1 MVNLE
6 GTMSVRV
13 LTTLAVIGLI
23 ACGEGL
29 SSAPAEQTNEL
40 GLGANL
46 ALGATVT
53 ATSTAPGSSP
63 AAAIDGNVGTGW
75 IASPLATGTHAI
87 KVNWG
92 VLKPVGRIAVKFKS
106 DGGVGAYI
114 AHAFTLQ
121 YWNGS
126 SWATLR
132 SFSGNTRLAVTYD
145 LPIPKSLASVRVSIS
160 SSGGFPSVAELQVY
174 APVTGGAYG
183 TPFDPRGV
191 EGLCDSSWENCEQPI
206 IDLINRET
214 TIVYASSLY
223 WGSARIAEAM
233 VARAAAGVEVRALVD
248 QLSVNNGEPGIR
260 VLLNAGG
267 LVKLRMLNRAA
278 GSRNNSNHAKIFVFG
293 SQGRA
298 HMGSANFDTP
308 VLVPPAP
315 RTASSPTYYDENLF
329 FTSDPE
335 FVDAMKTVLDDA
347 WMNPNYVS
355 HLPRGFIPKRFWSTR
370 PGISLQVAVG
380 GLDEAD
386 PITSQLLASINAET
400 QGIDCIEL
408 RLSSDKLVSAAIARF
423 NAGVPVRFITEPK
436 NYNTLSTKNAA
447 HKANVDRLL
456 SAGVPVVERAPF
468 KRGGLVHEKVCV
480 FKGQRQVIF
489 GSGNWDLPC
498 GTGQPLRC
506 IFDVNYLT
514 ARPNLFN
521 WFKAQF
527 DDKWNGAVGGS
538 SHYTGQF
545 VRF

>member
-1 MVNLE
+1 MN
-6 GTMSVRV
+6 VRA
-13 LTTLAVIGLI
+13 LKTLAVIGLI
-23 ACGEGL
+23 ACGERL
-29 SSAPAEQTNEL
+29 SSAAAEQTNEL
-40 GLGANL
+40 GPGANL
-46 ALGATVT
+46 ALGGTVT

-63 AAAIDGNVGTGW
+63 SAAIDGNLGTAW
-75 IASPLATGTHAI
+75 IASSLATGPAAI

-114 AHAFTLQ
+114 AHTFTLQ

-126 SWATLR
+126 SWATLH
-132 SFSGNTRLAVTYD
+132 SVSGNTSLAFTYD
-145 LPIPKSLASVRVSIS
+145 LPVPKSLASVRVSIS
-160 SSGGFPSVAELQVY
+160 SSGGYPSVAELQAY
-174 APVTGGAYG
+174 PPVTGSAYG
-183 TPFDPRGV
+183 TAFDAGGV

-223 WGSARIAEAM
+223 WGNARIAEAM

-248 QLSVNNGEPGIR
+248 QRSVDNGEPGIR

-267 LVKLRMLNRAA
+267 LVKLRMLNYPA
-278 GSRNNSNHAKIFVFG
+278 GSRNNSNHAKIMVLG

-298 HMGSANFDTP
+298 YLGSANFETP
-308 VLVPPAP
+308 VLVAPAP
-315 RTASSPTYYDENLF
+315 RTAGSPTYYDENLF

-370 PGISLQVAVG
+370 PGISLPVAVG
-380 GLDEAD
+380 GLTEAD
-386 PITSQLLASINAET
+386 AITSQLLASINAET

-408 RLSSDKLVSAAIARF
+408 RLSNDTLVSAAIARF
-423 NAGVPVRFITEPK
+423 NAGVPVRFITEPT
-436 NYNTLSTKNAA
+436 NYNTTTTKNAA

-456 SAGVPVVERAPF
+456 SAGVPIVERAF

-480 FKGQRQVIF
+480 FKAQRQVIF

-527 DDKWNGAVGGS
+527 DDKWNAAVGGS

-545 VRF
+545 LRFT